1 MVKSIWFTA
10 FWKSISCS
18 LGPLCARLRDW
29 SVFEDVNRSGE
40 EWSLASYEERNVV
53 CSECEPQEIILCLYT
68 VHLVLTCFCFC
79 FSVVLFSLPKGMN
92 KVYGHDQI
100 NLSISVSKMRIVN
113 YFSHYIHAQN
123 LPNYSD
129 TSNLLIGNLKFKKN
143 PGITKER
150 TITDIKEQ
158 SHTF

>member
-1 MVKSIWFTA
+1 MIIGKLRRKECGL
-10 FWKSISCS
+10 FWMWTTGDHFMFIHSSPCPY
-18 LGPLCARLRDW
+18 LFLFLFQCG
-29 SVFEDVNRSGE
+29 F
-40 EWSLASYEERNVV
+40 
-53 CSECEPQEIILCLYT
+53 
-68 VHLVLTCFCFC
+68 
-79 FSVVLFSLPKGMN
+79 LFSLPKGMN
-92 KVYGHDQI
+92 KVYDHDQI

-143 PGITKER
+143 PWITKER